1 MDEHPGSRTIPLT
14 LNKYLYGNAD
24 PVNHVDPSGNMSL
37 AGTMS
42 GISGMAQMAAM
53 SFIRMEIADMVSN
66 ALLSPII
73 QGVTPFI
80 ANANAPILGNAGVSS
95 FLSGLALQCAIS
107 NKCYLKK
114 VPVLVNGVQSFDVS
128 MHILDS
134 LMGNGDTIDGIPRP
148 LPFILIKGP
157 RRAVSTKLMNE
168 SWQCGGKRSLA
179 FQCDEYPYAATF
191 MGGNVL
197 YLMGNVSLRIVSGAD
212 NSRHGNRLRRFYEGA
227 GVKDGGIY
235 INLALPILPTF
246 YIDRKG
252 HNHPL

>member
-1 MDEHPGSRTIPLT
+1 MDEHPGSRAIPLT

-24 PVNHVDPSGNMSL
+24 TVNHVDPSGNMSL

-73 QGVTPFI
+73 QGVALSITNTNIPVFGSPGM
-80 ANANAPILGNAGVSS
+80 AS

-114 VPVLVNGVQSFDVS
+114 VPVLVNGVQSFEVS

-134 LMGNGDTIDGIPRP
+134 LMGSGDTIDGIPRP
-148 LPFILIKGP
+148 LPFVLVKGP
-157 RRAVSTKLMNE
+157 RRAVSPKLMNE
-168 SWQCGGKRSLA
+168 SRQCGKQRSLA
-179 FQCDEYPYAATF
+179 FQCDEYPYASTL
-191 MGGNVL
+191 MGGNNQTQSDSQL
-197 YLMGNVSLRIVSGAD
+197 C
-212 NSRHGNRLRRFYEGA
+212 HF
-227 GVKDGGIY
+227 
-235 INLALPILPTF
+235 
-246 YIDRKG
+246 
-252 HNHPL
+252 PLKP